1 MAKKKPKTSVRKP
14 RRRMQHNVLL
24 LANAISGLDGGT
36 PWAAD
41 PEKKFRE
48 EVRRI
53 ALIFG
58 SEKDAIEN
66 HVKYGN
72 PSLAVFTFANLS
84 RALGQLDAMHM
95 IAPSLNLGQFAMDEI
110 EYEYYAARKAWFDL
124 ATEIFRK

>member
-1 MAKKKPKTSVRKP
+1 MARKTSRGG
-14 RRRMQHNVLL
+14 RRRGMRHNVLL

-41 PEKKFRE
+41 PEKFRE

-72 PSLAVFTFANLS
+72 PSLAVFKFANLS
-84 RALGQLDAMHM
+84 RSLGQLDAMHM
-95 IAPSLNLGQFAMDEI
+95 IAQSLNLGKFAMDEI
-110 EYEYYAARKAWFDL
+110 EYEYYAAREAWLDL